1 MVSQSSLLTPQVYHK
16 EGVLTVV
23 ICKDCGQR
31 NLGSLYCQKCGSDL
45 YARNRR
51 PERKRP
57 SLFDGPLVLR

>member
-1 MVSQSSLLTPQVYHK
+1 M
-16 EGVLTVV
+16 V